1 MSPFQYFQR
10 FPYPWVVALVLLA
23 LGWWLSGPD
32 RPAAQRTYAE
42 KPSRIAADGRLLLA
56 ARGTIFRLSDGQR
69 LWQAPEYGES
79 VLSTNGAFLVVRRSE
94 TLNIRIMSTTGQ
106 SLLRQVDLK
115 SLSFGSMAINAA
127 GTWIAISSGYTGPDA
142 LMIYDIETGIAH
154 AVPHPPSTE
163 FETPQF
169 TMDDRYLLVFGRPL
183 TYIIDTNSWQTIGTI
198 SQNLTITAAPNY
210 VISRPT
216 DRMFAVYTL
225 TNGAPVERHR
235 FPDPYDI
242 SSEFTLSPDGQYLIH
257 SGYLFRLLG
266 RIRSLLRYI

>member
-1 MSPFQYFQR
+1 
-10 FPYPWVVALVLLA
+10 
-23 LGWWLSGPD
+23 
-32 RPAAQRTYAE
+32 
-42 KPSRIAADGRLLLA
+42 
-56 ARGTIFRLSDGQR
+56 
-69 LWQAPEYGES
+69 
-79 VLSTNGAFLVVRRSE
+79 
-94 TLNIRIMSTTGQ
+94 MSTTGQ

-242 SSEFTLSPDGQYLIH
+242 SSEFTLSPDGQYLAVMDYTFGIPVPLIGTNPEPAAVH
-257 SGYLFRLLG
+257 IALVRVADGAVVQRFEGPKGYMSNPTFTPDGQQIMTIGPGDGITFWQVALRTPWNVGLRLLPA
-266 RIRSLLRYI
+266 LLGLLLLLEQVRRFIVRGMRRPT